1 MTPGMYLDAH
11 PGLSDSYPAGTAFPV
26 RTAEQE
32 AMKGRI
38 TKANK
43 GIAEGSLIKNTP
55 GHNRL
60 MQGNQSGASLYSLS
74 PTTTSIFITTKKKS
88 YLITSYN

>member
-1 MTPGMYLDAH
+1 MYLDAH
-11 PGLSDSYPAGTAFPV
+11 PGLSDSYPAGTGFPV
-26 RTAEQE
+26 RRAEQE
-32 AMKGRI
+32 AMKGKI

-43 GIAEGSLIKNTP
+43 GISEGSLIKNTP

-74 PTTTSIFITTKKKS
+74 PMTTSIFMIIIEKS
-88 YLITSYN
+88 SLITSDN